1 MQEFVKQDRSLAQRV
16 LDRIKTLI
24 ADIRNI
30 YNKLI
35 AQGSDEIAAL
45 RNELETL
52 EKIRDLFFE
61 ALDETAPAV
70 NQEQKNTAEAVK
82 YSLNTKFSQSVQ
94 EWFDNTTAEER
105 KTSGERFLVGTTTDV
120 LKSIGVKD
128 YNIYFGAS
136 KINKIM
142 TDNDSMTLDVIKQAV
157 GLLEEPILVMESKT
171 VEDSIVIFGEV
182 YTKSNKPVMISVLLN
197 PKN

>member
-1 MQEFVKQDRSLAQRV
+1 MFDVFTNEKTVQEFVKQDRSLAQRV

-70 NQEQKNTAEAVK
+70 NQEQKK
-82 YSLNTKFSQSVQ
+82 H
-94 EWFDNTTAEER
+94 R
-105 KTSGERFLVGTTTDV
+105 RSGEVQFKHEV
-120 LKSIGVKD
+120 
-128 YNIYFGAS
+128 FS
-136 KINKIM
+136 KCTRM
-142 TDNDSMTLDVIKQAV
+142 V
-157 GLLEEPILVMESKT
+157 
-171 VEDSIVIFGEV
+171 
-182 YTKSNKPVMISVLLN
+182 
-197 PKN
+197 